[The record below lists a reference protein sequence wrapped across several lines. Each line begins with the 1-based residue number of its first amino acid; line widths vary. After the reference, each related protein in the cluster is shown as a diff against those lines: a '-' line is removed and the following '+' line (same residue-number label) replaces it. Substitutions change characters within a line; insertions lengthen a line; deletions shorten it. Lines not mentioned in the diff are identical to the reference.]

1 MSETAPKEM
10 PKTKQQLDRLIQNL
24 SGLIET
30 RLKLFRLE
38 MEEEL
43 SGAMALL
50 ITLAV
55 ILLLA
60 GIAGLF
66 LSIALAL
73 ALGSWLGSHVY
84 GFLAVAAIYILLLLI
99 INNTKKTLKKGI
111 RKGLEQQWSQLSGR
125 VEEKTTELL
134 EET

>member
-1 MSETAPKEM
+1 MESKPS

-38 MEEEL
+38 MEDEL
-43 SGAMALL
+43 AGAIALF

-73 ALGSWLGSHVY
+73 ALGHWLGSNIY
-84 GFLAVAAIYILLLLI
+84 GFLAVAGIYILLLVI

-111 RKGLEQQWSQLSGR
+111 RKGIEQQWLRLSGR